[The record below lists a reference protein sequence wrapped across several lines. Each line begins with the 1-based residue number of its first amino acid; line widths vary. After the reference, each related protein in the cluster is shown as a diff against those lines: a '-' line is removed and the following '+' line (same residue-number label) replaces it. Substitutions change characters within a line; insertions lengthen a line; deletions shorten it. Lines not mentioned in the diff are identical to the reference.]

1 MNENE
6 VQVWNYESSE
16 IRTVQINGEPW
27 FVLSDVCKVLELSS
41 PHKVAERLDGDEKGR
56 NQIPTL
62 GGVQEMAVVNESGLY
77 TVILRS
83 DKPQAKPFR
92 KWVTSEVLPSIRKHG
107 AYMTEQ
113 TLERAL
119 TSPDFLIELAT
130 QLKSERE
137 QRKQLETTVAVQE
150 QQIAELQPKAS
161 YYDVVLNCKDLLSI
175 TTIAKDYGKSGVWLN
190 RYLHQNGVQYKQGQN
205 WLLYQKYAEKGYTST
220 KTQTFNGMDGQQHT
234 KVHTYWTQKGRLF
247 IYDLLKMNGLL
258 PLIEQEA
265 I

>member
-1 MNENE
+1 MDENKI
-6 VQVWNYESSE
+6 QVWNYESSE

-130 QLKSERE
+130 QLKTEQE
-137 QRKQLETTVAVQE
+137 QRRRLETTVAAQSKQME
-150 QQIAELQPKAS
+150 QDKPKVLFADSVTASSSSILIGEL
-161 YYDVVLNCKDLLSI
+161 
-175 TTIAKDYGKSGVWLN
+175 AKLIK
-190 RYLHQNGVQYKQGQN
+190 QNGVDIGQRRLFEWMRANGYLIKRKGSEYNLPTQRSMEQG
-205 WLLYQKYAEKGYTST
+205 LMEIKETSVVHTGYTTIS
-220 KTQTFNGMDGQQHT
+220 KTPKVTGKGQ
-234 KVHTYWTQKGRLF
+234 VYFINLF
-247 IYDLLKMNGLL
+247 LG
-258 PLIEQEA
+258 QA
-265 I
+265 